1 MNVCLLQ
8 FKVSTDEGEQLAS
21 ELGVPFIETS
31 ALSGSHI
38 EEAFVT
44 MTANIKASVDRRG
57 LSGLKLTGKQQTG
70 GVQLAAREKQ
80 KGILGALCG
89 CSA

>member
-1 MNVCLLQ
+1 M
-8 FKVSTDEGEQLAS
+8 DEGEQLAS

-31 ALSGSHI
+31 ALSGSHV

-57 LSGLKLTGKQQTG
+57 LSGLKMGAKQLTG
-70 GVQLAAREKQ
+70 GVQLAAREKH
-80 KGILGALCG
+80 KGVLGGLCG